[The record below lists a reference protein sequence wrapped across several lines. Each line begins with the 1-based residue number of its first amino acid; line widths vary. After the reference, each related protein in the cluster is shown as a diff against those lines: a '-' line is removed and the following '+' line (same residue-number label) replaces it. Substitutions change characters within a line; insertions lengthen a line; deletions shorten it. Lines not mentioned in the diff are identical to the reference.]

1 MYKANSRARDKP
13 RPSGFRMLGT
23 GSLALGRK
31 GNAMV
36 GVLNVNGLVGML
48 MLWWGILG
56 QKWEGG
62 NRYSGYVDDNGEKCE
77 NLCGHTRGWL

>member
-23 GSLALGRK
+23 GSLALERK
-31 GNAMV
+31 V
-36 GVLNVNGLVGML
+36 
-48 MLWWGILG
+48 MLWWGMLNVNALVGISG

-62 NRYSGYVDDNGEKCE
+62 IDIQGMLMTTGRNVR

>member
-23 GSLALGRK
+23 GSLALERK

-36 GVLNVNGLVGML
+36 GDVYVNVLVGNVNALVGNFVKDFKFSRVIKIRSFQIEL
-48 MLWWGILG
+48 
-56 QKWEGG
+56 
-62 NRYSGYVDDNGEKCE
+62 NDY
-77 NLCGHTRGWL
+77 T